1 MKQGVKILT
10 GKELRLKESFNLEG
24 VYKKKISPRIAKL
37 LVECKKHGIPIVV
50 VTCFAGEPGEG
61 GALVS
66 TALSMNLVENR
77 TPVAFLSTVMNYS
90 GEVQPNDDQTNEEE
104 SCL

>member
-24 VYKKKISPRIAKL
+24 VYNKKISPRIDKL
-37 LVECKKHGIPIVV
+37 IDECKKHGIPIVV
-50 VTCFAGEPGEG
+50 VTCFAGKPGEG